1 MSGSW
6 FGTQLV
12 RRSLTPSPG
21 LITGD
26 TQELWRLCHTSI
38 FRGAKAGIVVFS
50 STDRQSFNNVSRWK
64 KKLQAECSD
73 IEIVLVR
80 NKVDL
85 HPEIDM

>member
-1 MSGSW
+1 MC
-6 FGTQLV
+6 TLLQC
-12 RRSLTPSPG
+12 
-21 LITGD
+21 
-26 TQELWRLCHTSI
+26 QTSI

-50 STDRQSFNNVSRWK
+50 TTDRQSFNNVSRWK

-85 HPEIDM
+85 QQEIEK

>member
-1 MSGSW
+1 M
-6 FGTQLV
+6 
-12 RRSLTPSPG
+12 
-21 LITGD
+21 
-26 TQELWRLCHTSI
+26 
-38 FRGAKAGIVVFS
+38 VFS

-85 HPEIDM
+85 LHEIEK